1 MPRTAKTPY
10 RTDAIKFR
18 ADILR
23 SGLSLREIT
32 QRFGGNMQTLNEM
45 IAGTRK
51 IEPYI
56 WHEIKKV
63 ANARR

>member
-1 MPRTAKTPY
+1 MARTAKTKF

-45 IAGTRK
+45 MAGERK
-51 IEPYI
+51 IEPYL
-56 WHEIKKV
+56 WHEIKKIADV
-63 ANARR
+63 RR